1 MKSPLLRVFFGS
13 FFQNWLGFVLGP
25 LCFTLSLLISPGNIG
40 LSKEAFAV
48 IGMIVWMAVWWITE
62 AVPIPVTALLP
73 IILIPLLGIDTITAT
88 TSAYSNPLIYL
99 FLGGFF
105 LSIAM
110 EKWNLHKRI
119 ALSCMKIVGTKPG
132 NQLAGIMGVTAF
144 LSMWMSNTATAVM
157 MLPIAQC
164 IIELKKQHSGSESD
178 GFAKALLLGIAY
190 AASIGG
196 IATLIGSPPN
206 ALLAG
211 YLQKNYNIN
220 LGFSEWM
227 LMGLPLSLVMLV
239 VTWILLGKVLYRLDD
254 ASCENKTM
262 SEACAKMLKDCGPM
276 SKQEKLVLLI
286 FVSVALSWI
295 FRPLITQLTGLALD
309 DTIIAILGVL
319 ALFMVPTDLK
329 GGRGV
334 LAWEDAKKIPWGI
347 LLLFGGGLS
356 LADQIQNT
364 GLAEFIASAVA
375 GVSASAQPLVVLIM
389 IVTVIVFLTEVTS
402 NTATAAGF
410 IPLLGPIALA
420 LGGSLAPL
428 LIGTTLGVSFAFMMP
443 VATPPNSIVFSSGD
457 LKIKDMMRAG
467 FILNILS
474 IAAIVLTAST
484 LVPLIFQF

>member
-1 MKSPLLRVFFGS
+1 M
-13 FFQNWLGFVLGP
+13 LGP
-25 LCFTLSLLISPGNIG
+25 LCFTLSLLVSPGDIG
-40 LSKEAFAV
+40 LSEEAFAV
-48 IGMIVWMAVWWITE
+48 IGMIVWMAVWWIAE

-73 IILIPLLGIDTITAT
+73 IILVPMLGIDTITAT

-164 IIELKKQHSGSESD
+164 IIGLKKQHSESKSD

-211 YLQKNYNIN
+211 YLQKSYDIS

-309 DTIIAILGVL
+309 DTTIAILGVL

-375 GVSASAQPLVVLIM
+375 GVSASAQPLLVLIM
-389 IVTVIVFLTEVTS
+389 VVTVIVFLTEVTS

-467 FILNILS
+467 FFLNILS
-474 IAAIVLTAST
+474 IVAIVLTAST